1 MRAREREGEEMKTE
15 RMKYRG
21 KLQQQ
26 GAWSRWNRDIRW
38 KEILKKG
45 KADGEPDGE
54 PSETVVG
61 TCGRGHKK
69 EQLTME
75 WPAVLSCWWYAVA
88 SGGMVIRRSYR
99 T

>member
-45 KADGEPDGE
+45 KADGEPEGE
-54 PSETVVG
+54 PSG
-61 TCGRGHKK
+61 TCGRG
-69 EQLTME
+69 
-75 WPAVLSCWWYAVA
+75 A
-88 SGGMVIRRSYR
+88 
-99 T
+99 